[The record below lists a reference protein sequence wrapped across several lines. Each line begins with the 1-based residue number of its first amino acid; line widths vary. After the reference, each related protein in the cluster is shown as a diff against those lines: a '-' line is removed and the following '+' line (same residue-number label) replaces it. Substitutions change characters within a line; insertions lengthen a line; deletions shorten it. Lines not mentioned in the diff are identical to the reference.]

1 MRSLPGIQTNYG
13 VRAMAKK
20 QIAPIVLSL
29 IISILLIIF
38 SIILFNHWKG
48 KPVYGVDSI
57 IERVVEDEGPDFKS
71 IIRLAEKTVVQIE
84 AHNKYD
90 TLTGS
95 GFLFN
100 EKGDI
105 MTNAHVV
112 QDAEYIYVRT
122 ANAHIYPAALVGIS
136 DETDIAVLRV
146 LQLAGESHLPLEKEN
161 FAETGD
167 EVIALGSPHG
177 FQNTVT
183 LGIISGTERNFSLEG
198 FKYENIYQ
206 ISAPITHGNSGG
218 PLIDRDTGFII
229 GMNSVGSS
237 DGTIGFSIPIK
248 EVINE
253 VERWSAS
260 VHNEDLNF
268 PITEDILLFDP
279 EELEQ
284 DANYLVDYFFEG
296 IQMRDYINSYTLF
309 GNVLQDKISY
319 SNFREKFIHT
329 LEIKYD
335 IESIE
340 TTEEQ
345 IAKAITRV
353 SLEKILPDEDETE
366 QIDLKY
372 TFTIS
377 YENDQIKILNLSEE
391 EL

>member
-1 MRSLPGIQTNYG
+1 
-13 VRAMAKK
+13 MAKK
-20 QIAPIVLSL
+20 QISSIVLSL
-29 IISILLIIF
+29 IILILLIIF
-38 SIILFNHWKG
+38 IIILFNHWKG

-248 EVINE
+248 EVIDE

>member
-1 MRSLPGIQTNYG
+1 
-13 VRAMAKK
+13 MAKK
-20 QIAPIVLSL
+20 HLAPIIVSI
-29 IISILLIIF
+29 IISILVIIF
-38 SIILFNHWKG
+38 FTILFNHWKS

-57 IERVVEDEGPDFKS
+57 IERVVDDEGPDFKS

-105 MTNAHVV
+105 MTNAHVI

-122 ANAHIYPAALVGIS
+122 ASAHIYPAALVGMS

-146 LQLAGESHLPLEKEN
+146 PQLAGESHLPLEKEN

-218 PLIDRDTGFII
+218 PLIDRETGFII
-229 GMNSVGSS
+229 GINSVGSR
-237 DGTIGFSIPIK
+237 DGTIGFSIPINEVIK
-248 EVINE
+248 EVEN
-253 VERWSAS
+253 WSAS
-260 VHNEDLNF
+260 VHNEDLDF
-268 PITEDILLFDP
+268 PNTEDILLFDP
-279 EELEQ
+279 QELEI
-284 DANYLVDYFFEG
+284 DASYLVDYFFEG

-309 GNVLQDKISY
+309 GNELQDRISY
-319 SNFREKFIHT
+319 SNFRERFIYT
-329 LEIKYD
+329 LDIKYE
-335 IESIE
+335 IESLKM
-340 TTEEQ
+340 TDEQ
-345 IAKAITRV
+345 IIQAIALV
-353 SLEKILPDEDETE
+353 NFEEVVPDEKETK
-366 QIDLKY
+366 QINRKY
-372 TFTIS
+372 IFTIS
-377 YENDQIKILNLSEE
+377 YENDQIKILNLAEE
-391 EL
+391 ELSIENR

>member
-1 MRSLPGIQTNYG
+1 
-13 VRAMAKK
+13 MAKK

-248 EVINE
+248 EVIDE

>member
-1 MRSLPGIQTNYG
+1 
-13 VRAMAKK
+13 MAKK

-345 IAKAITRV
+345 IARAITRV

>member
-1 MRSLPGIQTNYG
+1 
-13 VRAMAKK
+13 MAKK

>member
-248 EVINE
+248 EVIDE

>member
-1 MRSLPGIQTNYG
+1 
-13 VRAMAKK
+13 MAKK
-20 QIAPIVLSL
+20 NIAPIVLSI
-29 IISILLIIF
+29 IISILVIII
-38 SIILFNHWKG
+38 SISLFNHWKG

-57 IERVVEDEGPDFKS
+57 IDRVVDDEGPDFKS

-84 AHNKYD
+84 AHSKYD

-112 QDAEYIYVRT
+112 KDAEYIYVRT

-218 PLIDRDTGFII
+218 PLIDRETGFII
-229 GMNSVGSS
+229 GINSVGSS

-248 EVINE
+248 DIVKSAEN
-253 VERWSAS
+253 WSAS
-260 VHNEDLNF
+260 VHNEDLEF

-284 DANYLVDYFFEG
+284 DASYLVDYFFEG
-296 IQMRDYINSYTLF
+296 IQMRDFINSYTLF
-309 GNVLQDKISY
+309 GNDLQDETSY
-319 SNFREKFIHT
+319 SSFRENFIHT
-329 LEIKYD
+329 LDLEYE
-335 IESIE
+335 IESIQ
-340 TTEEQ
+340 TRDSQ
-345 IAKAITRV
+345 IAEAITRV
-353 SLEKILPDEDETE
+353 IIKEVLPDEDETVE
-366 QIDLKY
+366 IELNY
-372 TFTIS
+372 IFTIS
-377 YENDQIKILNLSEE
+377 YENDQIKILDLKEE